1 MNISEISSGN
11 LKYTF
16 SYCGVS
22 IFSTHFRI
30 IALFAFYSQ
39 KVKCYP
45 SSPKKTFQVSRNCEQ
60 RPIDLITNTTTTTD
74 ILPERMNHVDLNNTL
89 DPKTTIFSPAAVS
102 ENNQI

>member
-1 MNISEISSGN
+1 MVFKLQIF
-11 LKYTF
+11 K
-16 SYCGVS
+16 S
-22 IFSTHFRI
+22 IFSTHYRI
-30 IALFAFYSQ
+30 LALFAFYLQ

-60 RPIDLITNTTTTTD
+60 RPIDLITNTTTTD

>member
-1 MNISEISSGN
+1 MV
-11 LKYTF
+11 LKLQIF
-16 SYCGVS
+16 NS

-30 IALFAFYSQ
+30 IALFAFYLQ

-60 RPIDLITNTTTTTD
+60 RPIDFITNTTTTD